1 MRRSTWVLVGLGCLA
16 IAEVA
21 VLAAVGQRIGA
32 LPLVGILVAEA
43 LLGGWLVRHEGS
55 KAWASLRA
63 AQADPDRRGAALTDA
78 ALVLVGALLIM
89 LPGFISDAVG
99 ALFLLPPTRGIA
111 KAGVVGLFRSLTR
124 KYRDQADLLATRVDR
139 GSVVEGS
146 VADASAT
153 DEAARRRPNET
164 EVIKGEIEP

>member
-1 MRRSTWVLVGLGCLA
+1 MCIR
-16 IAEVA
+16 
-21 VLAAVGQRIGA
+21 
-32 LPLVGILVAEA
+32 
-43 LLGGWLVRHEGS
+43 
-55 KAWASLRA
+55 
-63 AQADPDRRGAALTDA
+63 DRTDA

-99 ALFLLPPTRGIA
+99 ALFLLPPSRGIA

-124 KYRDQADLLATRVDR
+124 KYRDQADLLAARVDR